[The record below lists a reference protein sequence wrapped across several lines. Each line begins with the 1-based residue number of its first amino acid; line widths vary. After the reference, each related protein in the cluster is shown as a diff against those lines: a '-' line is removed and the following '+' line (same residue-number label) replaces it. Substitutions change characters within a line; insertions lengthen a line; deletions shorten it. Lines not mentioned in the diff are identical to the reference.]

1 MFKKIAI
8 ICLLSI
14 GHITLASAADDSK
27 HNVQCAPQL
36 KNIVAII
43 QKLPE
48 AQKLIADIQQEGKI
62 TITVNRSGVLEE
74 FGAYWDPDN
83 RQICVNISND
93 SSQGSLIGSIIFELH
108 NASVNSKIDYF
119 DNLAR
124 TGKIDREG
132 YVRAIEYLEYQNS
145 LNAAKLAQKGID
157 KGLFPSSSRLP
168 TYKNF
173 EEHYRYQKIGGH
185 SQWIARTY
193 DNLRAN
199 QF

>member
-8 ICLLSI
+8 TCLLSLGVI
-14 GHITLASAADDSK
+14 PLTNAD
-27 HNVQCAPQL
+27 NVNCAPQL

-48 AQKLIADIQQEGKI
+48 AEKLISDIQKEGRI
-62 TITVNRSGVLEE
+62 TITVNRSGMLDD

-83 RQICVNISND
+83 RQICVNVKGD
-93 SSQGSLIGSIIFELH
+93 SSQGTIIGSILFELH
-108 NASVNSKIDYF
+108 NASVNSKIDYY

-124 TGKIDREG
+124 TGQINREA
-132 YVRAIEYLEYQNS
+132 YVRAIEHLEYQNS

-157 KGLFPSSSRLP
+157 QGLYPSSSRLY
-168 TYKNF
+168 TYSNF

-185 SQWIARTY
+185 SAWIARTY

-199 QF
+199 YF